1 MKINK
6 SLNFVIPIYET
17 QEQKDDKGKVELVQV
32 PVSWVHSTPIRQE
45 TFERWHLLIAKVF
58 ASIYGEGLDYRTG
71 PRIASMRLREI
82 AQEMKMWD
90 GPNGAEVGLVAEIR
104 RLTNVIS
111 PGKSDMPWQ
120 MAVSS
125 GAIDPADVSEVENA
139 ITFFTVA
146 SHMHRRHELEGILT
160 AAAGIWS
167 AQVTSLNCMEF
178 SNSLKTSTEGVS
190 SGATASPPVLAAPY
204 SIPS

>member
-6 SLNFVIPIYET
+6 SLNFVIPIFEGD
-17 QEQKDDKGKVELVQV
+17 Q
-32 PVSWVHSTPIRQE
+32 PVCWVHSMPIRQE
-45 TFERWHLLIAKVF
+45 TFERWHLLIAKTF

-82 AQEMKMWD
+82 AQEMRVWD
-90 GPNGAEVGLVAEIR
+90 GPSGAEVGLVAEIR

-111 PGKSDMPWQ
+111 PGKPDMPWQ

-146 SHMHRRHELEGILT
+146 SHMHRRHELEAILT

-167 AQVTSLNCMEF
+167 AQVTSSSCTEF
-178 SNSLKTSTEGVS
+178 SSSSRTSTAAESTGETV
-190 SGATASPPVLAAPY
+190 SPPVLPALY